1 MFLQKLPEIP
11 KRKFT
16 DLSRSRQWCLPN
28 SYSSV
33 PMSTHTSTRPQW
45 FRLRLYSACTVRQ
58 LLPSPLEEYMHAK
71 PWHGVLGRELLLT
84 LAPSTRNSYWRFSR
98 TKERVVFFH
107 TMLNYTVGLL
117 QSLHEFKV
125 DQNNERKRS
134 QESSNTKAP
143 STRRRFAA
151 HKLLGRYKKGLGK
164 T

>member
-1 MFLQKLPEIP
+1 MFLRKPPEIH
-11 KRKFT
+11 KWKFT

-33 PMSTHTSTRPQW
+33 AMFTHTSTRPQW
-45 FRLRLYSACTVRQ
+45 FRLRLYSTCTVRQ
-58 LLPSPLEEYMHAK
+58 LLPSPLEEYVPQWPVK

-84 LAPSTRNSYWRFSR
+84 RPPSTRNSYWRFSR

-143 STRRRFAA
+143 STRRRFAS
-151 HKLLGRYKKGLGK
+151 HKLLGRIRRV
-164 T
+164 